1 MEAVTESFLVFY
13 VFITL
18 PPEITVILMCGV
30 FSTHSLFQAVSNVYS
45 YCKRVNNRD
54 YSPIGHDSDNL
65 LLQYEKRHHCLVN
78 FVMICGLL
86 CQILGLSFVMGFL
99 MKVYF
104 DSRILGLSLVIP
116 CLLILSISWSN
127 LVQKF
132 TFKPDKKSL
141 KKVLK
146 RKKSCKSHQKDDDDK
161 TIITARWKSSKKCVQ
176 VNVCDW
182 YVKFFKFLNI
192 FIFIVHRYFIICLLV
207 SCPLL

>member
-13 VFITL
+13 VFVTL

-30 FSTHSLFQAVSNVYS
+30 FSTHSLFQAVTNVCY

-54 YSPIGHDSDNL
+54 YFPVGHDSANL

-78 FVMICGLL
+78 LVTICGLL
-86 CQILGLSFVMGFL
+86 CQILGLSCVMGFL

-104 DSRILGLSLVIP
+104 DSRILGLSFVIP

-132 TFKPDKKSL
+132 TFIPSQTSL
-141 KKVLK
+141 QQVLERK
-146 RKKSCKSHQKDDDDK
+146 RSRKSHGKDDDK

-207 SCPLL
+207 SCPFL